1 MDDNPY
7 GNVPLK
13 KGQHPEANLL
23 YPELSRE
30 VIGAVMEVS
39 NKLGPGLREK
49 AYERALC
56 LELAKRQIP
65 FSQQKVFEVRY
76 DGELI
81 DTLIPDLI
89 INDCLIVDT
98 KVVSAFDPS
107 HESQMLTYLQITN
120 LRLAILLN
128 FKNRQLAWKR
138 IVR

>member
-1 MDDNPY
+1 MDDNPHVD
-7 GNVPLK
+7 GRLRT
-13 KGQHPEANLL
+13 GQHPEASLL
-23 YPELSRE
+23 HLELSRA
-30 VIGAVMEVS
+30 VIGAAMEVS

-56 LELAKRQIP
+56 LELTKRQIA
-65 FSQQKVFEVRY
+65 FSQQKVFEVHY

-89 INDCLIVDT
+89 INDCIIVDT
-98 KVVSAFDPS
+98 KVVAAFDPS

-138 IVR
+138 IVH

>member
-1 MDDNPY
+1 MDDNPHAD
-7 GNVPLK
+7 GRLRT
-13 KGQHPEANLL
+13 GQHPEANLL
-23 YPELSRE
+23 HPELSRA
-30 VIGAVMEVS
+30 VIGAAMEVS

-56 LELAKRQIP
+56 LELTKRQIA

-89 INDCLIVDT
+89 INDCIIVDT
-98 KVVSAFDPS
+98 KVVAAFDPS

-138 IVR
+138 IVH

>member
-1 MDDNPY
+1 
-7 GNVPLK
+7 
-13 KGQHPEANLL
+13 
-23 YPELSRE
+23 
-30 VIGAVMEVS
+30 MEVS

-56 LELAKRQIP
+56 LELTKRDIT
-65 FSQQKVFEVRY
+65 FYQQKVFEVRY

-89 INDCLIVDT
+89 INDCIIVDT
-98 KVVSAFDPS
+98 KVVAAFDQS
-107 HESQMLTYLQITN
+107 HECQMLTYLQITN